1 MEIGKGII
9 IKDREGKDL
18 YVAES
23 FEALTRSMQ
32 VWCIVQNVIVAGDKF
47 CDYFYDMDTNRVAL
61 VENEDDTDGKWRE
74 ATEQEVKWFEGVR
87 REYLESKRG
96 EKYGY

>member
-1 MEIGKGII
+1 MKIGKGII
-9 IKDREGKDL
+9 IEDRNGDEI
-18 YVAES
+18 YAAES

-47 CDYFYDMDTNRVAL
+47 FDYFYDMDTNRVAL

-74 ATEQEVKWFEGVR
+74 ATEEEVKWFNNLKD
-87 REYLESKRG
+87 EYLKN
-96 EKYGY
+96 K